1 MSFRKNDVQQFS
13 MFDSFNTLTP
23 REQKALYIFI
33 KNGRDDLLEGLEHY
47 YDPEDYNRVIYHSR
61 STEADNRIADLLK
74 DADAL
79 QKTCAGMFE
88 DITEYQ
94 LLVRCL
100 SEQTVTEDGKRR
112 LKKKEEG
119 MGSGLMQNP
128 SDPEAT
134 YREKA
139 GKGHRG
145 YSGFRQLA
153 GPKGYVYSGP
163 FDLTIIVCAF
173 IE

>member
-1 MSFRKNDVQQFS
+1 
-13 MFDSFNTLTP
+13 
-23 REQKALYIFI
+23 
-33 KNGRDDLLEGLEHY
+33 
-47 YDPEDYNRVIYHSR
+47 
-61 STEADNRIADLLK
+61 
-74 DADAL
+74 
-79 QKTCAGMFE
+79 MFE

-163 FDLTIIVCAF
+163 FGLTIIKYLNNQLPTPSPMACWCSFF
-173 IE
+173 IASGSKPASFNH